1 MRTQMKKVET
11 RGDHETRRWS
21 AEEIA
26 REYVGF
32 FRKRGHLEIAGSPLV
47 VPENTTSFV
56 IAGMQPLIPYL
67 RGDVSPPAERLVDL
81 QRCLRTDDVDAV
93 GSNGRKLT
101 SFHMLGN
108 WSVGGYGRREAT
120 RLALELLAV
129 YGVDR
134 ERLWVTV
141 FAGEPGLGL
150 ARDEEVIA
158 EWRAADVPEERIVPL
173 GMDDN
178 FWTAGGPGPCGPNS
192 ELFVDRGEA
201 LGCGRAECAPGCA
214 CERFLEIWNLVFIE
228 FERHEDGHFS
238 PLPLRSVDTGM
249 GLERMAVVLQ
259 EAPSIFEIDLFWPA
273 LERLRALEGS
283 GDGDEARAER
293 ARRVIVDHAR
303 AALLAGLA
311 GVVPGNLGRAS
322 VLRRLIRRAARQGR
336 ALGIERPFLGE
347 LLEPLARAHGS
358 LLTVD
363 EQGRVAEVARMVTDE
378 ERRFARVLTAGL
390 RALERIV
397 AENGGD
403 EIVPGER
410 LFLLH
415 AERGFPADLA
425 AEVLAERGLAVDW
438 SGYEQALAGHRAVS
452 RVSAERRFRGR
463 SESSHPLHPLS
474 VESGEMPAN

>member
-1 MRTQMKKVET
+1 MRTKMGMTEKTGKTET
-11 RGDHETRRWS
+11 RGWS

-26 REYVGF
+26 REYVAF
-32 FRKRGHLEIAGSPLV
+32 FRERGHLEIAGSPLV

-67 RGDVSPPAERLVDL
+67 RGDVPPPGERLVDM

-108 WSVGGYGRREAT
+108 WSVGEYGRREAI
-120 RLALELLAV
+120 RLALELLGV

-141 FAGEPGLGL
+141 FAGEPRLGL
-150 ARDEEVIA
+150 ARDEAAIA
-158 EWRAADVPEERIVPL
+158 EWRAAGVSGERIVPL

-178 FWTAGGPGPCGPNS
+178 FWTTGGPGPCGPDS

-201 LGCGRAECAPGCA
+201 LGCGRPECAPGCA
-214 CERFLEIWNLVFIE
+214 CERFLEIWNLVFVE
-228 FERHEDGHFS
+228 FERHEGREEGEDGSFAS
-238 PLPLRSVDTGM
+238 LPLRSVDTGM

-259 EAPSIFEIDLFWPA
+259 DAPSIFALDLFRPA
-273 LERLRALEGS
+273 RERLRELEGS
-283 GDGDEARAER
+283 EGDGDGDEARAER
-293 ARRVIVDHAR
+293 ARRVIVDHVR

-336 ALGIERPFLGE
+336 ALGIARPFLGE
-347 LLEPLARAHGS
+347 LLGPLARAHGS
-358 LLTVD
+358 LLTVE
-363 EQGRVAEVARMVTDE
+363 EQERVPEVARMVTEE

-390 RALERIV
+390 RALERMA
-397 AENGGD
+397 AEGGGGV
-403 EIVPGER
+403 VPGER

-438 SGYEQALAGHRAVS
+438 SGYERALAGHREVS
-452 RVSAERRFRGR
+452 RASAERRFRG
-463 SESSHPLHPLS
+463 
-474 VESGEMPAN
+474 V

>member
-1 MRTQMKKVET
+1 MRTKMEKTEKTQA
-11 RGDHETRRWS
+11 RGWS

-26 REYVGF
+26 REYLAF
-32 FRKRGHLEIAGSPLV
+32 FREREHLEIAGSPLV
-47 VPENTTSFV
+47 APENTTSFV

-67 RGDVSPPAERLVDL
+67 RGDVSPPGERLVDI

-108 WSVGGYGRREAT
+108 WSVGGYGRCEAV

-141 FAGEPGLGL
+141 FAGEPRRGL
-150 ARDEEVIA
+150 ARDEEAVV
-158 EWRAADVPEERIVPL
+158 EWRAAGMPAERIVPL

-178 FWTAGGPGPCGPNS
+178 FWTTGGPGPCGPNS
-192 ELFVDRGEA
+192 ELFVDRGKA
-201 LGCGRAECAPGCA
+201 LGCGRPECGPGCA

-228 FERHEDGHFS
+228 FERHEDGSFS

-259 EAPSIFEIDLFWPA
+259 RASSIFEIDLFRPA
-273 LERLRALEGS
+273 LERLRVLELIESG

-336 ALGIERPFLGE
+336 TLGIKRPFLGE
-347 LLEPLARAHGS
+347 LLEPLARAHES
-358 LLTVD
+358 LLTEE
-363 EQGRVAEVARMVTDE
+363 EQGRVAEVARMVTE
-378 ERRFARVLTAGL
+378 EEQRFARVLTAGL
-390 RALERIV
+390 RALERIAV
-397 AENGGD
+397 ENGSDGV
-403 EIVPGER
+403 VPGER

-415 AERGFPADLA
+415 AEQGFPPDLA
-425 AEVLAERGLAVDW
+425 AEALAERGLAVDW
-438 SGYEQALAGHRAVS
+438 SGYERALAAHHAVS
-452 RVSAERRFRGR
+452 RVSAKRRFRG
-463 SESSHPLHPLS
+463 
-474 VESGEMPAN
+474 M

>member
-1 MRTQMKKVET
+1 MRMQMKKAET

-26 REYVGF
+26 REYLAF
-32 FRKRGHLEIAGSPLV
+32 FRERGHLEIAGSPLV

-67 RGDVSPPAERLVDL
+67 RGDVPPPGERLVDI

-108 WSVGGYGRREAT
+108 WSVGGYGRREAI

-141 FAGEPGLGL
+141 FAGEPELGL
-150 ARDEEVIA
+150 ARDDEAMA
-158 EWRAADVPEERIVPL
+158 EWRAAGVPDERIVPL
-173 GMDDN
+173 EMDDN
-178 FWTAGGPGPCGPNS
+178 FWTTGGSGPCGPNS

-201 LGCGRAECAPGCA
+201 LGCGRAECVPGCA

-228 FERHEDGHFS
+228 FERHEDGEDGEDGRFS

-259 EAPSIFEIDLFWPA
+259 EAPSIFAIDLFRPA
-273 LERLRALEGS
+273 LERLRELEGS
-283 GDGDEARAER
+283 ECDRDEARAER

-358 LLTVD
+358 LLTVE

-378 ERRFARVLTAGL
+378 ERRFVRVLTAGL
-390 RALERIV
+390 RALERI
-397 AENGGD
+397 AADTGGD
-403 EIVPGER
+403 GVVTGER

-425 AEVLAERGLAVDW
+425 AEALAERGLTVDW
-438 SGYEQALAGHRAVS
+438 SGYEQALAEHRAVS
-452 RVSAERRFRGR
+452 RVSAERRFRG
-463 SESSHPLHPLS
+463 
-474 VESGEMPAN
+474 M

>member
-1 MRTQMKKVET
+1 MGTKLEKTET
-11 RGDHETRRWS
+11 RGVNGTRRWS

-26 REYVGF
+26 REYLAF
-32 FRKRGHLEIAGSPLV
+32 FRERGHLEIAGSPLV

-67 RGDVSPPAERLVDL
+67 RGDVPPPGKRLVDI

-108 WSVGGYGRREAT
+108 WSVGGYGRREAI

-141 FAGEPGLGL
+141 FAGEPRLGL
-150 ARDEEVIA
+150 ARDEEAIA
-158 EWRAADVPEERIVPL
+158 EWRAVGLPAKRIVPL

-178 FWTAGGPGPCGPNS
+178 FWTTGGPGPCGPNS
-192 ELFVDRGEA
+192 ELFVDRGA
-201 LGCGRAECAPGCA
+201 TLGCGRPECAPGCA

-228 FERHEDGHFS
+228 FERPEDGKDGEDGEDGSFS

-249 GLERMAVVLQ
+249 GLERMAVILQ
-259 EAPSIFEIDLFWPA
+259 GAPSIFEIDLFRPA
-273 LERLRALEGS
+273 LERLRELEGS
-283 GDGDEARAER
+283 DSDGDEARAGR
-293 ARRVIVDHAR
+293 ARRVIIDHAR

-336 ALGIERPFLGE
+336 ALGIEQPFLGE
-347 LLEPLARAHGS
+347 LLAPLARAHGL
-358 LLTVD
+358 LLTEE
-363 EQGRVAEVARMVTDE
+363 EQGRVAEVARMVTEE
-378 ERRFARVLTAGL
+378 ERRFVRVLTAGL
-390 RALERIV
+390 RALERIA

-403 EIVPGER
+403 RAVPGER

-438 SGYEQALAGHRAVS
+438 SGYERALAGHRAVS
-452 RVSAERRFRGR
+452 RVSAERRFRG
-463 SESSHPLHPLS
+463 
-474 VESGEMPAN
+474 A